1 VPKKNPAKSHR
12 LNGNGHNGNGVLRPK
27 PIAPAAGSNGNG
39 DMLSKPL
46 PKSPLSTSELA
57 RFRQMLLDKRRELIG
72 DMDSMENEALHKNRA
87 DAAGDLSLMPIH
99 MADIGTDNYEQEFTI
114 SLIEG
119 ERATL
124 REIDEAIGRIEQ
136 GTYGVC
142 LATHKPIS
150 KARLNIQPWS
160 RFCLEY
166 TRTQEQTRRR

>member
-1 VPKKNPAKSHR
+1 MQKNHHN
-12 LNGNGHNGNGVLRPK
+12 NGNGNGALRSKRLAPALPVNGNG
-27 PIAPAAGSNGNG
+27 AA
-39 DMLSKPL
+39 DMLTRPL
-46 PKSPLSTSELA
+46 PKSPLTVDELA
-57 RFRQMLLDKRRELIG
+57 GFRQLLLDKRRQLVG

-87 DAAGDLSLMPIH
+87 DASGDLSLMPIH

-124 REIDEAIGRIEQ
+124 REIDEALGRIEH

-150 KARLNIQPWS
+150 KARLKVQPWS

-166 TRTQEQTRRR
+166 TRTQEQSRRR